1 MKTDN
6 VVCRLIVERNIYPA
20 TRWHWV
26 VEMPDGHQYALSAD
40 DFWSLQECM
49 EHACRAGVMVLEDAE
64 RLRAVRA
71 HLNYA
76 HLNYAREEGVMA
88 ARAVEEADED
98 EDEIGWEDPLAGCLV
113 LFACGVIFVM
123 ALLGWGIWLACGR
136 WPALCRVLPPAGA
149 VLLGMGIAAL
159 IGYARR
165 RGRV

>member
-6 VVCRLIVERNIYPA
+6 GVCRLIVERNIYPD
-20 TRWHWV
+20 TRWHWA
-26 VEMPDGHQYALSAD
+26 VEMPDSHPYALSAD

-49 EHACRAGVMVLEDAE
+49 EHACRAGVTALEDAE
-64 RLRAVRA
+64 RLRA

-76 HLNYAREEGVMA
+76 HLNYAHMNYALEEGVMA

-98 EDEIGWEDPLAGCLV
+98 EIGWDDPLGGCLV

-159 IGYARR
+159 IGSARR
-165 RGRV
+165 RWRG